1 MTETKQRVRIDPV
14 VVVHHILEHGD
25 HREARN
31 GISWIQCAADRLRFK
46 QRIANSEANMN
57 IILDVNHRLV
67 IYNNRFK

>member
-1 MTETKQRVRIDPV
+1 MIVENLEKHPDSYALVESRQDTFPRKQKCGAV
-14 VVVHHILEHGD
+14 
-25 HREARN
+25 
-31 GISWIQCAADRLRFK
+31 DRLRFK